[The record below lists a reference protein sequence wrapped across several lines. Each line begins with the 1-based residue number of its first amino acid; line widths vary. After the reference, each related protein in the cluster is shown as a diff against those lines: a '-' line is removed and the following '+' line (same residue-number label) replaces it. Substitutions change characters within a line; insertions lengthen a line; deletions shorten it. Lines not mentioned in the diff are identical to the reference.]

1 MKKKYY
7 VTAFALVGSV
17 ISLTPL
23 HAGVLFTFEEV
34 GDDVVATTSGS
45 IAGGW
50 DTPDALTPIN
60 TSNTTRT
67 VLSFFSIR
75 YEIENTTYFQ
85 GRWTE
90 DNRLIGLSLPADL
103 SGVGSGD
110 AFGFSANSTF
120 YAPAGTTVGDAVTP
134 DTTITWAGE
143 TFASMGLDQALSTT
157 PLVLF
162 TLDNN
167 ETISAVLSTGG
178 SGGVSAIPEP
188 SSLLGLAGLMT
199 ASTFLRRRRPR
210 S

>member
-1 MKKKYY
+1 MDLVSPPIYQ
-7 VTAFALVGSV
+7 VSEAETLLASAPTA
-17 ISLTPL
+17 
-23 HAGVLFTFEEV
+23 LFTHQPGPLWE
-34 GDDVVATTSGS
+34 
-45 IAGGW
+45 
-50 DTPDALTPIN
+50 TPSP
-60 TSNTTRT
+60 
-67 VLSFFSIR
+67 
-75 YEIENTTYFQ
+75 
-85 GRWTE
+85 
-90 DNRLIGLSLPADL
+90 
-103 SGVGSGD
+103 
-110 AFGFSANSTF
+110 
-120 YAPAGTTVGDAVTP
+120 P

-210 S
+210 A

>member
-7 VTAFALVGSV
+7 FTAFALVGSV

-50 DTPDALTPIN
+50 DTPDALNPIK

-67 VLSFFSIR
+67 ILSFFSIR
-75 YEIENTTYFQ
+75 YEIENTTYFG

-110 AFGFSANSTF
+110 AFGFSANSVF

-134 DTTITWAGE
+134 DTTITWAGK